1 MTNPKPTI
9 EEQIE
14 ALAWLR
20 KGWNGDNSER
30 AINAFNILDDGDVFA
45 DLDEERNDREA
56 EASRIK
62 VTVREVPGG
71 WIALQDDDRSKV
83 IAEAVVYDD
92 LETRLLRHSAPVTI
106 EEVISGEDEEDEK
119 ARAWATALV
128 LAVLPDIE
136 VPKETT

>member
-56 EASRIK
+56 RPVISTQSAMDGKIYRSDGS
-62 VTVREVPGG
+62 VLPVPGG
-71 WIALQDDDRSKV
+71 TEDDKIGLPALKPGEEIRPAFSDTHPRAARELGDV
-83 IAEAVVYDD
+83 IGGD
-92 LETRLLRHSAPVTI
+92 
-106 EEVISGEDEEDEK
+106 GE
-119 ARAWATALV
+119 
-128 LAVLPDIE
+128 
-136 VPKETT
+136 